1 MTEPKHQTEE
11 TPLIPGEETLLIPGQ
26 VQSPTIADL
35 PTGFTYGATRYAD
48 VILKE
53 AFPARFLDIRE
64 ALAAFRPSLDELRAP
79 GGGRTVFVKR
89 FDDSLRNKLEGD
101 QPVWGKQMIAIEKR
115 IELSSGSKWVGSE
128 RSHEIDM
135 FGFGSLSTPL
145 PGVAV
150 EMEWN
155 NKDPFFDRDLNLFEA
170 LHRETA
176 IAVGVIV
183 TRGPKL
189 QSLVGGVVRSKDGG
203 FKYGQSSTHWDKL
216 VPKVNLGGGGEC
228 PLLLIGIEPD
238 RIKGIGLA
246 RQVREKLDQAEYL
259 KANWHDTHHRWRD
272 AKPEYDR
279 LRQEALALMPP
290 V

>member
-1 MTEPKHQTEE
+1 MPELNQQIEE
-11 TPLIPGEETLLIPGQ
+11 TRPIPSQ
-26 VQSPTIADL
+26 VQSPTVAGL
-35 PTGFTYGATRYAD
+35 PTGYTYGVTRYAD

-53 AFPARFLDIRE
+53 AFPDRFRDIRE
-64 ALAAFRPSLDELRAP
+64 TLEDFRPSLDELRAP
-79 GGGRTVFVKR
+79 GGGRTDFVER
-89 FDDSLRNKLEGD
+89 FDGSLRNRLDGD
-101 QPVWGKQMIAIEKR
+101 QPVWSKQQIELQRR
-115 IELSSGSKWVGSE
+115 IELPSIGSTWVGTE
-128 RSHEIDM
+128 RTHEIDM

-189 QSLVGGVVRSKDGG
+189 QRLVGGVVRSKDGG

-238 RIKGIGLA
+238 RIEGVDLA
-246 RQVREKLDQAEYL
+246 RRVRRKLDQAQYL
-259 KANWHDTHHRWRD
+259 KDNWRDTHQRWRD
-272 AKPEYDR
+272 AKPTYDR
-279 LRQEALALMPP
+279 LREEALDLMPP
-290 V
+290 VPKQ

>member
-1 MTEPKHQTEE
+1 MTESTHQTEG
-11 TPLIPGEETLLIPGQ
+11 TRLIPGQ

-35 PTGFTYGATRYAD
+35 PLGFTYGVTRYAD
-48 VILKE
+48 VILRE
-53 AFPARFLDIRE
+53 AFPARFIDIRE
-64 ALAAFRPSLDELRAP
+64 ALEGFQPTLDELRAA
-79 GGGRTVFVKR
+79 GGGRTVFVGR
-89 FDDSLRNKLEGD
+89 FDDSLRNKLDGD
-101 QPVWGKQMIAIEKR
+101 RQVWGKQKIAIERR
-115 IELSSGSKWVGSE
+115 IELSGGSKWAGSE

-135 FGFGSLSTPL
+135 FGFGSSSTPL

-183 TRGPKL
+183 TRGPRL
-189 QSLVGGVVRSKDGG
+189 QNLVGGVVRSKDGG

-228 PLLLIGIEPD
+228 PLLLIGIEPE
-238 RIKGIGLA
+238 RIKGIDLA
-246 RQVREKLDQAEYL
+246 QRVRKKLDQADDF
-259 KANWHDTHHRWRD
+259 KANWRETHKRWQD

-279 LRQEALALMPP
+279 LRREALALMPP